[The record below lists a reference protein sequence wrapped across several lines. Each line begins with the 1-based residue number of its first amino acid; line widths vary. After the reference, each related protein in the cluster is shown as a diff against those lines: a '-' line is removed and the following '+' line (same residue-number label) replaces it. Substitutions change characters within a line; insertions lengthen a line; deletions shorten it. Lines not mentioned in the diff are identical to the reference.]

1 MTLKSK
7 RRPRSRRRRA
17 LTNAPGFKAKKTEP
31 QRPHTTVLVGHAAT
45 GRLHENGAARGAALQ
60 RAHLRRHAYNAH
72 CAPTHRQEE
81 PNDPTPL
88 PRLHE
93 VGAPTTVL
101 AVAMP
106 VSTAVL
112 SLTTDHTLGGGN
124 SAPLPCFFVRAK
136 AHAAAVPPEGPT
148 LPLAAV
154 PTSAV
159 A

>member
-1 MTLKSK
+1 M
-7 RRPRSRRRRA
+7 
-17 LTNAPGFKAKKTEP
+17 
-31 QRPHTTVLVGHAAT
+31 
-45 GRLHENGAARGAALQ
+45 
-60 RAHLRRHAYNAH
+60 
-72 CAPTHRQEE
+72 
-81 PNDPTPL
+81 
-88 PRLHE
+88 
-93 VGAPTTVL
+93 L

-124 SAPLPCFFVRAK
+124 SAPLSCFFVRAK

-154 PTSAV
+154 PKAAV